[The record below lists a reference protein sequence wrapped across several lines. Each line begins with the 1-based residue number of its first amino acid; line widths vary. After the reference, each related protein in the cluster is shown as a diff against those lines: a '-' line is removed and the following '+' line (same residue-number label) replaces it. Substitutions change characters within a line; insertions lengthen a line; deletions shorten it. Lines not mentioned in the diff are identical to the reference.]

1 MDFLKR
7 IRAWDAHAYAD
18 PVWWFIN
25 HTIAILPLLVGYSY
39 YTIMPNIHALYIL
52 LGEWVNEWN
61 VPNASQIQYQ
71 LFGRAQLDVYN
82 NASFGWSYWT
92 LKNDRVHWD
101 FEWNIKNKY
110 LSLGIHTCTSFHP
123 IVCRPFLLF
132 SRI

>member
-1 MDFLKR
+1 MHMPTQIQFN
-7 IRAWDAHAYAD
+7 
-18 PVWWFIN
+18 WWSIN
-25 HTIAILPLLVGYSY
+25 HALAILPLLVGYSY
-39 YTIMPNIHALYIL
+39 YTIMPNIHVLYIL

-61 VPNASQIQYQ
+61 VPNASRIQYQ

-110 LSLGIHTCTSFHP
+110 LSLGMYLHLISPHCLQALSDLAV
-123 IVCRPFLLF
+123 IN
-132 SRI
+132 